1 MGDSSRGSGASRLLA
16 AVLLVLIGAGALASA
31 VAAVQYP
38 GGTWMDRSTL
48 GHSFWGNFLCDIARD
63 FALDGHPHPGARWGR
78 AAEWALVLA
87 LGVFFWIA
95 PALVEPLRRRRTIRL
110 LGLVATLGLLLVPVT
125 TGLPH
130 ALALI
135 AGAGPGFTATVLVLR
150 GLRHWPALHWLGA
163 LALALSSA
171 ELALFLRFNERFR
184 ATTVPLAVPLVQ
196 RLALLA
202 AVAWMGGCAVAVL
215 RSQVGEAAPRSS
227 TGSPRAT

>member
-1 MGDSSRGSGASRLLA
+1 MLDSSRGPGGSRVLA
-16 AVLLVLIGAGALASA
+16 AVLLLLLGAAALASA

-38 GGTWMDRSTL
+38 GGTWMDRSTV

-125 TGLPH
+125 TGVPH

-135 AGAGPGFTATVLVLR
+135 TGAGPGFTATVLVLR
-150 GLRHWPALHWLGA
+150 GLRHRPALHCLGA

-184 ATTVPLAVPLVQ
+184 ATAVPLAVPLVQ

-215 RSQVGEAAPRSS
+215 RGQVGEASPRSS